1 MAYRDLLGDGGCRA
15 GGCLSAG
22 GAGADG
28 ALQRYTAA
36 RCDRRV
42 GNRTFI
48 FPTRPEIA
56 GAAAVAGIKE
66 GRGPQAEWFD
76 LILQDDYYGEKTF
89 EKAESKMLRSAFNMA
104 LENAGL
110 QKRSLDLMLSGDLL
124 NQLMASS
131 YMARDIGAPYL
142 GMYGA
147 CSTMTQSMLVGA
159 VMTDGG
165 YVENA
170 AAGTSSHFATAERQF
185 RMPLEHGNQR
195 TPQAQWTAT
204 AAGAV
209 IIKSRGSATAYSAE
223 TAEKNSELTSHRIC
237 LTHGTVGRVIDPGIT
252 DTNAMGSAMAP
263 AAFDTI
269 RTHLD
274 DLKRSPHDYDLI
286 LTGDLGKVGRA
297 IVLDMAGG
305 KLDGMKSVYE
315 DCGAIMYG
323 PDQDAHAGGS
333 GCGCS
338 ASLIAGRVIKEMR
351 AGRYRRVMLVST
363 GALISTI
370 SKQQGETVPGIA
382 HAVTLECL

>member
-1 MAYRDLLGDGGCRA
+1 MDNRDVLT
-15 GGCLSAG
+15 SF
-22 GAGADG
+22 
-28 ALQRYTAA
+28 
-36 RCDRRV
+36 DRRV
-42 GNRTFI
+42 GNRTFV
-48 FPTRPEIA
+48 FPTRPEIV
-56 GAAAVAGIKE
+56 GAAAVAGVKE
-66 GRGPQAEWFD
+66 GKGPQAEWFD

-89 EKAESKMLRSAFNMA
+89 EKAESKMLRSSFNMA
-104 LENAGL
+104 LENAGM
-110 QKRSLDLMLSGDLL
+110 QKQSLELMLSGDLL

-131 YMARDIGAPYL
+131 YMARDIGVPYL

-165 YVENA
+165 YVESA
-170 AAGTSSHFATAERQF
+170 AAGASSHFATAERQF

-209 IIKSRGSATAYSAE
+209 IIKSRHAVAASSNKSA
-223 TAEKNSELTSHRIC
+223 ELTSRRIC
-237 LTHGTVGRVIDPGIT
+237 ITHGTVGRVIDPGIT

-269 RTHLD
+269 RTHLE
-274 DLKRSPHDYDLI
+274 DLKRTPRDYDLI

-297 IVLDMAGG
+297 IILDLSDG

-323 PDQDAHAGGS
+323 SGQDAHAGGS

-338 ASLIAGRVIKEMR
+338 ASLIAGRIIKEMR
-351 AGRYRRVMLVST
+351 AGKYRRVMLIST

-382 HAVTLECL
+382 HAVTLECF

>member
-1 MAYRDLLGDGGCRA
+1 MDNRYVLGRSA
-15 GGCLSAG
+15 GAAGAG
-22 GAGADG
+22 GALYTDG
-28 ALQRYTAA
+28 TRL
-36 RCDRRV
+36 DRRV
-42 GNRTFI
+42 GKRTFA
-48 FPTRPEIA
+48 FPTRPEIV
-56 GAAAVAGIKE
+56 GAAAIAGVKE
-66 GRGPQAEWFD
+66 GKGPQAEWFD

-89 EKAESKMLRSAFNMA
+89 EKSESKMLRSAFNMA
-104 LENAGL
+104 LENAAM
-110 QKRSLDLMLSGDLL
+110 QKQSLELMLSGDLL

-131 YMARDIGAPYL
+131 YMARDIGVPYL

-165 YVENA
+165 YVESA
-170 AAGTSSHFATAERQF
+170 AAGASSHFATAERQF

-209 IIKSRGSATAYSAE
+209 IIKSRSATAASSN
-223 TAEKNSELTSHRIC
+223 KNTELTSRRIC
-237 LTHGTVGRVIDPGIT
+237 ITHGTAGRVIDPGIT

-274 DLKRSPHDYDLI
+274 DLKRSPRDYDLI

-297 IVLDMAGG
+297 IILDLSDG
-305 KLDGMKSVYE
+305 KLEGMKSVYE
-315 DCGAIMYG
+315 DCGAIMYS

-338 ASLIAGRVIKEMR
+338 ASLIAGRIIKEMR
-351 AGRYRRVMLVST
+351 AGKYKRVMLIST

-382 HAVTLECL
+382 HAVTLDCF

>member
-1 MAYRDLLGDGGCRA
+1 MDNRDVLGNGIGGAA
-15 GGCLSAG
+15 GTGSAG
-22 GAGADG
+22 AAGASG
-28 ALQRYTAA
+28 ALYTDEA
-36 RCDRRV
+36 RLDRRV
-42 GNRTFI
+42 GNRTFA
-48 FPTRPEIA
+48 FPTRPEII
-56 GAAAVAGIKE
+56 GAAAIAGVKE
-66 GRGPQAEWFD
+66 SKGPQAEWFD

-89 EKAESKMLRSAFNMA
+89 EKSESKMLRSAFNIA
-104 LENAGL
+104 LENAGM
-110 QKRSLDLMLSGDLL
+110 QKQSLELMLSGDLL

-131 YMARDIGAPYL
+131 YMARDIGVPYL

-165 YVENA
+165 YVESA
-170 AAGTSSHFATAERQF
+170 AAGASSHFATAERQF

-209 IIKSRGSATAYSAE
+209 IIKSRSAVAASSN
-223 TAEKNSELTSHRIC
+223 KNTELTSRRIC
-237 LTHGTVGRVIDPGIT
+237 ITHGTVGRVIDPGIT

-274 DLKRSPHDYDLI
+274 DLKRSPRDYDLI

-297 IVLDMAGG
+297 IMLDLSDG
-305 KLDGMKSVYE
+305 KLEGMKSVYE

-323 PDQDAHAGGS
+323 TDQDAHAGGS

-338 ASLIAGRVIKEMR
+338 ASLIAGRIIKEMR
-351 AGRYRRVMLVST
+351 AGKYKRVMLIST

-382 HAVTLECL
+382 HAVTLECF

>member
-1 MAYRDLLGDGGCRA
+1 M
-15 GGCLSAG
+15 STG

-28 ALQRYTAA
+28 ALLDHTAA

-42 GNRTFI
+42 GNRTFV
-48 FPTRPEIA
+48 FPTCPEIT
-56 GAAAVAGIKE
+56 GAAAVAGVKE
-66 GRGPQAEWFD
+66 GRGPQAQWFD

-110 QKRSLDLMLSGDLL
+110 QKQSLELMLSGDLL

-131 YMARDIGAPYL
+131 YMARDIGVPYL

-165 YVENA
+165 YTENA
-170 AAGTSSHFATAERQF
+170 AAGASSHFATAERQF

-209 IIKSRGSATAYSAE
+209 IIRSRGSAASSSE
-223 TAEKNSELTSHRIC
+223 TSEKNSELTSRRIC
-237 LTHGTVGRVIDPGIT
+237 ITHGTIGRVIDPGIT

-274 DLKRSPHDYDLI
+274 DTKRSPRDYDLI

-297 IVLDMAGG
+297 IILDLANG

-323 PDQDAHAGGS
+323 TGQDAHAGGS

-338 ASLIAGRVIKEMR
+338 ASLIAGRIIKEMR
-351 AGRYRRVMLVST
+351 SGKYRRVMLVST

-382 HAVTLECL
+382 HAVTLECF

>member
-1 MAYRDLLGDGGCRA
+1 MDNRDALGNGIGGAA
-15 GGCLSAG
+15 GTGSAGAAGAG
-22 GAGADG
+22 GA
-28 ALQRYTAA
+28 LYTDEA
-36 RCDRRV
+36 RLDRRV
-42 GNRTFI
+42 GNRTFA
-48 FPTRPEIA
+48 FPTRPEII
-56 GAAAVAGIKE
+56 GAAAIAGVKE
-66 GRGPQAEWFD
+66 SKGPQAEWFD

-89 EKAESKMLRSAFNMA
+89 EKSESKMLRSAFNIA
-104 LENAGL
+104 LENAGM
-110 QKRSLDLMLSGDLL
+110 QKQSLELMLSGDLL

-131 YMARDIGAPYL
+131 YMARDIGVPYL

-165 YVENA
+165 YVESA
-170 AAGTSSHFATAERQF
+170 AAGASSHFATAERQF

-209 IIKSRGSATAYSAE
+209 IIKSRSAVAASSD
-223 TAEKNSELTSHRIC
+223 KNTELTSRRIC
-237 LTHGTVGRVIDPGIT
+237 ITHGTVGRVIDPGIT

-274 DLKRSPHDYDLI
+274 DLKRSPRDYDLI

-297 IVLDMAGG
+297 IMLDLSDG
-305 KLDGMKSVYE
+305 KLEGMKSVYE

-323 PDQDAHAGGS
+323 TDQDAHAGGS

-338 ASLIAGRVIKEMR
+338 ASLIAGRIIKEMR
-351 AGRYRRVMLVST
+351 AGKYKRVMLIST

-382 HAVTLECL
+382 HAVTLECF

>member
-1 MAYRDLLGDGGCRA
+1 MDNRDVLGRSA
-15 GGCLSAG
+15 GAAGAG
-22 GAGADG
+22 GALYTDG
-28 ALQRYTAA
+28 TRL
-36 RCDRRV
+36 DRRV
-42 GNRTFI
+42 GNRTFA
-48 FPTRPEIA
+48 FPTRPEIV
-56 GAAAVAGIKE
+56 GAAAIAGVKE
-66 GRGPQAEWFD
+66 GKGPQAEWFD

-89 EKAESKMLRSAFNMA
+89 EKSESKMLRSAFNMA
-104 LENAGL
+104 LENAAM
-110 QKRSLDLMLSGDLL
+110 QKQSLELMLSGDLL

-131 YMARDIGAPYL
+131 YMARDIGVPYL

-165 YVENA
+165 YVESA
-170 AAGTSSHFATAERQF
+170 AAGASSHFATAERQF

-209 IIKSRGSATAYSAE
+209 IIKSRSATAASSN
-223 TAEKNSELTSHRIC
+223 KNTELTSRRIC
-237 LTHGTVGRVIDPGIT
+237 ITHGTAGRVIDPGIT

-274 DLKRSPHDYDLI
+274 DLKRSPRDYDLI

-297 IVLDMAGG
+297 IILDLSDG
-305 KLDGMKSVYE
+305 KLEGMKSVYE
-315 DCGAIMYG
+315 DCGAIMYS

-338 ASLIAGRVIKEMR
+338 ASLIAGRIIKEMR
-351 AGRYRRVMLVST
+351 AGKYKRVMLIST

-382 HAVTLECL
+382 HAVTLECF

>member
-1 MAYRDLLGDGGCRA
+1 MADRDILGNYGCGGY
-15 GGCLSAG
+15 GGGLSAG

-28 ALQRYTAA
+28 ALLDHMAA

-42 GNRTFI
+42 GNSTFV
-48 FPTRPEIA
+48 FPTRPEIT
-56 GAAAVAGIKE
+56 GAAAVAGVKE
-66 GRGPQAEWFD
+66 GRGPQAQWFD

-110 QKRSLDLMLSGDLL
+110 QKQSLGLMLSGDLL

-147 CSTMTQSMLVGA
+147 CSTMTQSMLVGS

-165 YVENA
+165 YTENA
-170 AAGTSSHFATAERQF
+170 AAGASSHFATAERQF

-209 IIKSRGSATAYSAE
+209 IIKSRGSAASSSE
-223 TAEKNSELTSHRIC
+223 TAEKNSELTSRRIC
-237 LTHGTVGRVIDPGIT
+237 ITHGTIGRVIDPGIT

-269 RTHLD
+269 KTHLD
-274 DLKRSPHDYDLI
+274 DTKRSPRDYDLI

-297 IVLDMAGG
+297 IILDLANG

-323 PDQDAHAGGS
+323 TGQDAHAGGS

-338 ASLIAGRVIKEMR
+338 VSLIAGRIIKEMR
-351 AGRYRRVMLVST
+351 SGKYRRVMLVST

-382 HAVTLECL
+382 HAVTLECF

>member
-1 MAYRDLLGDGGCRA
+1 MADRNIL
-15 GGCLSAG
+15 
-22 GAGADG
+22 
-28 ALQRYTAA
+28 T
-36 RCDRRV
+36 DRRI
-42 GNRTFI
+42 GKRTFA
-48 FPTRPEIA
+48 FPSKPEIT
-56 GAAAVAGIKE
+56 GAAAVAGVKE
-66 GRGPQAEWFD
+66 GQGPQAEWFD

-89 EKAESKMLRSAFNMA
+89 EKAESKMIRSAFNMA

-110 QKRSLDLMLSGDLL
+110 QKQSLELMLSGDLL

-131 YMARDIGAPYL
+131 YMARDMGVPYL

-159 VMTDGG
+159 AMVDGG
-165 YVENA
+165 YARNA
-170 AAGTSSHFATAERQF
+170 AAGASSHFATAERQF

-209 IIKSRGSATAYSAE
+209 VIKSSGCAYISDSHFHDKSSAGNDNVQ
-223 TAEKNSELTSHRIC
+223 EKTGTEFSSHRIC
-237 LTHGTVGRVIDPGIT
+237 ITHGTVGRVIDPGIT

-269 RTHLD
+269 RAHLD
-274 DLKRSPHDYDLI
+274 DLGRSPQDYDLI
-286 LTGDLGKVGRA
+286 MTGDLGKVGRA
-297 IVLDMAGG
+297 IMLDLSKD
-305 KLDGMKSVYE
+305 KLKGLDSVYE

-323 PDQDAHAGGS
+323 PEQDAHAGGS

-338 ASLIAGRVIKEMR
+338 ASIIAGRVIKEMR
-351 AGRYRRVMLVST
+351 AGRYRRVMLIST

-382 HAVTLECL
+382 HAVTLELF